1 MQPLWSDLKGLRT
14 NRNRS
19 DKTGKTAK
27 TETVLE
33 NVAKR
38 NARNKDTEIISLKSM
53 AAALKNRTKWPNVSG
68 PQMNPILACRPGS
81 KHGKSNSFART
92 ELRPKRRLKWF
103 ENADAKR
110 INGVRERKKVE
121 KFPFW
126 QQQRTRTYFPIK
138 KFTVFFSV
146 SRFFLL
152 LLQWYTNYSFPLYVT
167 FVCDYL
173 IAIDMLIFWQIKRF
187 LHILLAIFFCEN
199 EWMAL
204 VSTKLSCR
212 GKFFCQTEK
221 NLSLWTK
228 KNTSKGPHRGFFV
241 YNSKQLK

>member
-19 DKTGKTAK
+19 DKTVKTEK

-92 ELRPKRRLKWF
+92 ELRPKRRSKWS

-138 KFTVFFSV
+138 KFTVFFLFHVFFSPPPMIHKLLFSSV
-146 SRFFLL
+146 CDVCLWLFDSNWYADFLTNQAFFAHSSCHFFL
-152 LLQWYTNYSFPLYVT
+152 WKRMNGFSFNKT
-167 FVCDYL
+167 
-173 IAIDMLIFWQIKRF
+173 
-187 LHILLAIFFCEN
+187 
-199 EWMAL
+199 
-204 VSTKLSCR
+204 
-212 GKFFCQTEK
+212 
-221 NLSLWTK
+221 
-228 KNTSKGPHRGFFV
+228 
-241 YNSKQLK
+241 